1 MNATL
6 SAIAIDDNPSIL
18 KTLSKYA
25 QKVDWLCF
33 EKCFSKTAEAMDY
46 LSGNSTDVVF
56 IDIEMDDISGL
67 DFIRMT
73 RSRSLLQQPQFVI
86 VSAHEQY
93 ALKGFD
99 LDVTDYLYKPVFYDR
114 FLLSI
119 EKVRNR
125 RAKSSGIDLTEHDKR
140 VLSGVDSFSNGLF
153 FQYNK
158 KIIRLKPE
166 EIIYVMSVGH
176 YTQVYT
182 TDKNR
187 PYMLSY
193 NITEM
198 SQKLPSEVFIR
209 IHKQYIVN
217 IDFIREMD
225 FTSVQLRDLAS
236 PIRVGA
242 TYRKKISEI
251 FRKLHQG

>member
-1 MNATL
+1 MNTTI
-6 SAIAIDDNPSIL
+6 SAIAIDDNPSVL
-18 KTLSKYA
+18 KTLGKYA
-25 QKVDWLCF
+25 EKVDWIQLETCF
-33 EKCFSKTAEAMDY
+33 TKAADAMDY
-46 LSGNSTDVVF
+46 LFENPIDMVF

-73 RSRSLLQQPQFVI
+73 RSKSLLHQPQFVI
-86 VSAHEQY
+86 ISAHEQY

-114 FLLSI
+114 FLLAI

-125 RAKSSGIDLTEHDKR
+125 GAKFSGIDLMAQDRKSP
-140 VLSGVDSFSNGLF
+140 SGADTFSKGLF
-153 FQYNK
+153 FHYNK

-166 EIIYVMSVGH
+166 EILYVMSVGH

-187 PYMLSY
+187 PYLLSY
-193 NITEM
+193 SISEM
-198 SQKLPSEVFIR
+198 SQKLPTDVFIR
-209 IHKQYIVN
+209 IHKQYIIN

-225 FTSVQLRDLAS
+225 FTSVHLRNLS
-236 PIRVGA
+236 TPIRVGA
-242 TYRKKISEI
+242 TYKKKISEI
-251 FRKLHQG
+251 FRKLHQS